1 MATMKDVAKLAG
13 VSIITVSRV
22 INSPQLVKEST
33 RQKVK
38 RVMEETGFI
47 PNQTAKAL
55 VSNQTR
61 TIHIMIP
68 ESHDISDPFIM
79 TLVSGVAS
87 QLSKEY
93 YSFLIRRDWEFPY
106 RCDGVIIMGLN
117 LGQEQEIKQKL
128 PHTPCVLF
136 GQTEAELD
144 WVDIDNRKG
153 GYLATKHLIEQG
165 HREIGFLKIDEPKR
179 FPIDRYQGYLDAL
192 TEAGIPLDESLVC
205 TVKNSEEDGFQK
217 SLAFIEQRRMTA
229 IFASND
235 ATALGVLRAARK
247 CNRKVPEELSV
258 VGFDGLFLD
267 QIADPRLTT
276 IHQPIF
282 EVGEHLAAQMVRRIE
297 LPDHELLQRLVE
309 PKLVERE
316 TVQKK
321 NVGQ

>member
-22 INSPQLVKEST
+22 INSPELVKEST
-33 RQKVK
+33 RQKIK
-38 RVMEETGFI
+38 RIMEETGFV

-55 VSNQTR
+55 VNNQTR

-79 TLVSGVAS
+79 TLVSGIAS

-106 RCDGVIIMGLN
+106 RCDGVIIMGLT
-117 LGQEQEIKQKL
+117 LGQDQEIKQRL

-136 GQTEAELD
+136 GQTEVELD
-144 WVDIDNRKG
+144 WVDIDNRLG
-153 GYLATKHLIEQG
+153 GYLATKYLIEQG
-165 HREIGFLKIDEPKR
+165 HRQIGFLKIDEPKR
-179 FPIDRYQGYLDAL
+179 FTIDRYDGYCDAL
-192 TEAGIPLDESLVC
+192 AEAGIALDESLIC
-205 TVKNSEEDGFQK
+205 TVKNSEEDSFNRSLTFLQQK
-217 SLAFIEQRRMTA
+217 PMTA

-247 CNRKVPEELSV
+247 CARKVPEDLSV
-258 VGFDGLFLD
+258 VGYDGLFLD

-282 EVGEHLAAQMVRRIE
+282 DVGEQLARQMVKRIE
-297 LPDHELLQRLVE
+297 HPEQKWLQRLVK
-309 PKLVERE
+309 PRLIERE
-316 TVQKK
+316 TVMKRR
-321 NVGQ
+321 VE